1 MHKSIAIEIIDMV
14 TRKLKKNIIA
24 TPREKSQNATT
35 KIHARLKV
43 TTCLYLKPDKRVRAL
58 CTLIAVSL
66 NRETPQKVT
75 ARLLKS
81 NLR

>member
-1 MHKSIAIEIIDMV
+1 MHKNIAIEMIDMV

-35 KIHARLKV
+35 KIHALLKV
-43 TTCLYLKPDKRVRAL
+43 TTCLYLNPNKRARTL
-58 CTLIAVSL
+58 STLIAVSV